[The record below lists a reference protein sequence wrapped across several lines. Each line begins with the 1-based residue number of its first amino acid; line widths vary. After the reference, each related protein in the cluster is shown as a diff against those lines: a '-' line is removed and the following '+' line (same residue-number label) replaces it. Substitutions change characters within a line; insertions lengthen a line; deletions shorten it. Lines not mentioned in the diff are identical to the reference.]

1 MTKADQF
8 KDTPVKD
15 TPAFGTDPTE
25 SPVAVG
31 PDLVVPEAAAEA
43 AEGGP
48 EGGESQSTG
57 GMFRQVV
64 RIFWEHKLAVV
75 SLAFII
81 AMILFCW
88 VGPYLYHTVQN
99 NQQAVLLNPENA
111 PPGTTGHP
119 LGTTKTGFDV
129 LGRLMYGGQT
139 SLEVG
144 LLAAA
149 AATLIGV
156 VYGAVAGFFGRWI
169 DAFMM
174 RIVDVVLSIPALFLL
189 IALVTIFHS
198 SKTLLIFVIA
208 GVSWLIPARLVRGE
222 TLSLRTR
229 EYVQAVRSMGGR
241 GPRIIGRHIIP
252 NAIGTIVVFA
262 TFQVATSILLLAALG
277 FLGFG
282 VPAPGTDW
290 GTMLSTAVS
299 SAGNGWWWEFY
310 PVGVCIVL
318 VVVAFNFIGDALRD
332 ALEVRTQ
339 RR

>member
-1 MTKADQF
+1 MSQI
-8 KDTPVKD
+8 PG
-15 TPAFGTDPTE
+15 TPAFGTSATG

-31 PDLVVPEAAAEA
+31 PDLVVPEAAVGA
-43 AEGGP
+43 AEHGP
-48 EGGESQSTG
+48 EGGESQSSG
-57 GMFRQVV
+57 GIGIQIV
-64 RIFWEHKLAVV
+64 RVFVEHKLAVV
-75 SLAFII
+75 SLFFIV

-88 VGPYLYHTVQN
+88 VGPHIYHTIQA
-99 NQQAVLLNPENA
+99 NQQAVLINPENA

-119 LGTTKTGFDV
+119 LGTTNTGFDV

-144 LLAAA
+144 LLSAAV
-149 AATLIGV
+149 ATAVGV
-156 VYGAVAGFFGRWI
+156 VYGAVAGFFGRWL

-174 RIVDVVLSIPALFLL
+174 RIVDVVLSIPVLFLL
-189 IALVTIFHS
+189 IALVTIYHS

-222 TLSLRTR
+222 TLTLRTR

-241 GPRIIGRHIIP
+241 GGRIIGRHIIP
-252 NAIGTIVVFA
+252 NAVGTIVVFA

-290 GTMLSTAVS
+290 GTMLSNGVT
-299 SAGNGWWWEFY
+299 SAGNGWWWEIY

-318 VVVAFNFIGDALRD
+318 VVIAFNFIGDALRD